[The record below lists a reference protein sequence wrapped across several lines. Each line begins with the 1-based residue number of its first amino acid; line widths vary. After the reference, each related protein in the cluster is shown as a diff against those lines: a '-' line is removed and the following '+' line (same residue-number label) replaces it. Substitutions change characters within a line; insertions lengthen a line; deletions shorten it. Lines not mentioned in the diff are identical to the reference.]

1 MTTVWPLPLH
11 SGLTGHD
18 WLLQILV
25 FALVAGIWLLAAGV
39 IERRAAN
46 RRRHRQDSMPTDRV

>member
-1 MTTVWPLPLH
+1 MSTPWLLPLH
-11 SGLTGHD
+11 SGLAGHD

-25 FALVAGIWLLAAGV
+25 IVLIAGVWLFAAGN

-46 RRRHRQDSMPTDRV
+46 RRRQSGTMPDDKV

>member
-11 SGLTGHD
+11 SGLAGHD

-25 FALVAGIWLLAAGV
+25 IALIAGVWLLAAGI
-39 IERRAAN
+39 IERRTAS
-46 RRRHRQDSMPTDRV
+46 RRRTMPTVNDRA